1 MTDVDLIN
9 RLRGRNVSESRKV
22 QSSNILSSHDVIQP
36 ENKITDEAEK
46 IQRLENEID
55 VYDEKYTLEY
65 ALKDD
70 KLRDSMLVF
79 DQFDIDE
86 EDI

>member
-1 MTDVDLIN
+1 MIFDT
-9 RLRGRNVSESRKV
+9 
-22 QSSNILSSHDVIQP
+22 HCH
-36 ENKITDEAEK
+36 
-46 IQRLENEID
+46 